1 MLQTQQ
7 IQQFSHLELLAKQV
21 VEGFITGLHKSPFH
35 GYSVEFAEHRLY
47 NTGESTRHIDWKLF
61 ARTEKLFVK
70 RYEEETN
77 LRCQL
82 IIDNSTSMQYPEL
95 NEKNKENKLTFA
107 VKAAASLIYLL
118 KSQRDAFGLNI
129 FSDSITFQS
138 PSKSNPIHQKLIFA
152 QLEKLMVPS
161 VPTDQRKSS
170 IANSLH
176 TIAESINR
184 RSLVVIF
191 SDLMESKNN
200 FEEIFSALQHLKH
213 NKHEVIVFNTFDRTT
228 EEEFNFAN
236 RPYLFT
242 DLESGE
248 EIKLQP
254 NQVMELYR
262 DKMKTFKNE
271 VKLKTGQLKIDLID
285 TDISAGFD
293 SILMQYLIK
302 RSKMI

>member
-1 MLQTQQ
+1 MLQTQS

-77 LRCQL
+77 LRCQI
-82 IIDNSTSMQYPEL
+82 IIDNSSSMQYPEL
-95 NEKNKENKLTFA
+95 GGKISENKISFA

-118 KSQRDAFGLNI
+118 KSQRDAYGLNI

-138 PSKSNPIHQKLIFA
+138 PTKSNPIHQKLIFA
-152 QLEKLMVPS
+152 QLENLLL
-161 VPTDQRKSS
+161 PTVKTALKKSS
-170 IANSLH
+170 IAKSLH
-176 TIAESINR
+176 AIADSINR

-191 SDLMESKNN
+191 SDLMENKNS
-200 FEEIFSALQHLKH
+200 FDEIFSALQHLKH
-213 NKHEVIVFNTFDRTT
+213 NKHEVVVFNTFDKST
-228 EEEFNFAN
+228 EEDFNFSN

-242 DLESGE
+242 DLENGE

-254 NQVMELYR
+254 NQVIELYKE
-262 DKMKTFKNE
+262 KMKSFKNE

-293 SILMQYLIK
+293 LILMQYLIK

>member
-61 ARTEKLFVK
+61 ARTEKLFIK

-77 LRCQL
+77 LRCH
-82 IIDNSTSMQYPEL
+82 IVIDNSSSMNYPEL
-95 NEKNKENKLTFA
+95 NDKITENKISFA
-107 VKAAASLIYLL
+107 VKASAALIYLL
-118 KSQRDAFGLNI
+118 KSQRDAYGLNI

-138 PSKSNPIHQKLIFA
+138 QSKSNPIHQKLIFS
-152 QLEKLMVPS
+152 QLENLLKPVQKDLKKS
-161 VPTDQRKSS
+161 SS
-170 IANSLH
+170 IAKSLH
-176 TIAESINR
+176 FIADSINR

-191 SDLMESKNN
+191 SDLMESKTN
-200 FEEIFSALQHLKH
+200 FDEIFSALQHLKH
-213 NKHEVIVFNTFDRTT
+213 NKHEVIVFNTFDKNT
-228 EEEFNFAN
+228 EEEFSFSN

-242 DLESGE
+242 DLETGE

-254 NQVMELYR
+254 NQVMDLYKE
-262 DKMKTFKNE
+262 KMKEFKNE
-271 VKLKTGQLKIDLID
+271 VKLKTGQLKVDLVD
-285 TDISAGFD
+285 TDISEGFN
-293 SILMQYLIK
+293 SVLMKYLIK